1 MPVSIS
7 TTTVMN
13 SMSQIATLETTPH
26 LTAGCRTIN
35 VLMYVH
41 MRNIYHSTGAGRVA
55 RQLTEHLALRKGVN
69 IRILADQGDHRALID
84 KLGEPWTS
92 FPYYLFQK
100 DTAIQQRQW
109 LLLHRPAAQ
118 NYWPE
123 AEIVHCTGESYVPKS
138 KARLVV
144 TVHDAAYFEK
154 DAHQRSLATLGQSLR
169 WRILYAALSRTAD
182 VFHTVSN
189 FSAERLG
196 TVFPSIRSRLRVIHN
211 AVSPR
216 FFEPCNAVGEDFLQR
231 NGLTRRPYVLWPGGL
246 QYRKNGLMALEAW
259 PILSQRRGDLKLV
272 VAGHCDPALKAR
284 GEALGTSVLFTGFVE
299 DDELQALYHGAQA
312 TWFPSRYEGF
322 GMPVLEAMAS
332 GSAVV
337 ASKTTSIPE
346 IAGDAAVLVDPN
358 SVSENVDAL
367 DAIVESTAHRERLI
381 SQGGMQAQRFT
392 WDASAARL
400 HELYSSLL

>member
-1 MPVSIS
+1 MSSIF
-7 TTTVMN
+7 
-13 SMSQIATLETTPH
+13 ATAVRNRMTQTAMVETTPQP
-26 LTAGCRTIN
+26 AACRTVN
-35 VLMYVH
+35 ALLYVH
-41 MRNIYHSTGAGRVA
+41 MRNIYRSTGAGRVA
-55 RQLTEHLALRKGVN
+55 RQLTEHLARRTGVN
-69 IRILADQGDHRALID
+69 IRILADQGDHGAVID

-92 FPYYLFQK
+92 FPYHLFTK
-100 DTAIQQRQW
+100 DTSVQQRQW
-109 LLLHRPAAQ
+109 LLVHRPSAQ

-154 DAHQRSLATLGQSLR
+154 DAHQRSLATVGQSLR
-169 WRILYAALSRTAD
+169 WRLLYAALSRTAD
-182 VFHTVSN
+182 VFHTVSH

-196 TVFPSIRSRLRVIHN
+196 AVFPSIRSRLRVIHN

-216 FFEPCNAVGEDFLQR
+216 FFEPLNAVGEDFLQR
-231 NGLTRRPYVLWPGGL
+231 NGLTNRPYVLWPGGL
-246 QYRKNGLMALEAW
+246 HYRKNAVMALEAW
-259 PILSQRRGDLKLV
+259 PILSGRRKDLMLV
-272 VAGHCDPALKAR
+272 VSGHCDPALKAR
-284 GEALGTSVLFTGFVE
+284 GEALGSSVLFTGFVE
-299 DDELQALYHGAQA
+299 DDELHALYWGARA

-346 IAGDAAVLVDPN
+346 VAGDAAMLVDPH

-367 DAIVESTAHRERLI
+367 EAIVESAAHRDGLI
-381 SQGGMQAQRFT
+381 SEGKVQARKFT

-400 HELYSSLL
+400 HELYSSLV